1 MKKQANCKENQVM
14 KNENLVQQHEIVDLI
29 KNKFPKAVIKETQLS
44 EKGHK
49 SPKVIFDRLVN
60 FVALKGEILRDDYLK
75 DYLKRNSQTFK
86 ICDCIIFK
94 FNDDVIIGIIEM
106 KGKNPDSDEIK
117 EQLGNGKIL
126 AFKVMDDVKAKPP
139 TNDNFIFL
147 ISTLSYSRL
156 KVSGNR
162 RNKQKHK
169 LKINGCPVTF
179 RGPVVDFP
187 DEVEKKKRTLG
198 PQ

>member
-1 MKKQANCKENQVM
+1 M
-14 KNENLVQQHEIVDLI
+14 KNENVIQQHEIVNLI
-29 KNKFPKAVIKETQLS
+29 KDKYPKAVIENTQLS

-49 SPKVIFDRLVN
+49 SPKVIFDGLLN
-60 FVALKGEILRDDYLK
+60 FVALKGETLRDDYLK

-94 FNDDVIIGIIEM
+94 FNDDVIIGVIEM

-126 AFKVMDDVKAKPP
+126 AFKVMDDVKSKPP
-139 TNDNFIFL
+139 ANENFIFL
-147 ISTLSYSRL
+147 ISAMGYSRL

-162 RNKQKHK
+162 RNKQKPE
-169 LKINGCPVTF
+169 LKINGCPVIL
-179 RGPVVDFP
+179 RGPIVYFA
-187 DEVEKKKRTLG
+187 DEVDKKKRR
-198 PQ
+198 